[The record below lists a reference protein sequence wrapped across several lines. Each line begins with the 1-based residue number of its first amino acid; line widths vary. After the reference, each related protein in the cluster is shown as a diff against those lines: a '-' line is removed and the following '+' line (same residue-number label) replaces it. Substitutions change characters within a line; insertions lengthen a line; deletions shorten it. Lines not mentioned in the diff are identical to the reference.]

1 MKENLIQIFEKTVN
15 DYPENIAAIDPE
27 RKLSYQE
34 LKELAIRMGKNIRK
48 KACLDKE
55 ETGFPVAIFTEKNIN
70 LYGAVLGTMY
80 AGGFYVYI
88 NPEQTVS
95 RINKIIE
102 VLDPRLIIYSE
113 DLKEKFDET
122 GYKGMAVSMEEIAD
136 SCSTNELDSY
146 CVNRENPI
154 YGIFTSGSTGTP
166 KCVLVSQGAVID
178 FIDHF
183 IKAFAFTPSDVIA
196 NQAPFDF
203 DVSIKDI
210 P

>member
-15 DYPENIAAIDPE
+15 DYPNNIAAIDPE
-27 RKLSYQE
+27 RKLNYQE
-34 LKELAIRMGKNIRK
+34 LKELAVRMGKNIRK

-102 VLDPRLIIYSE
+102 VLEPRLIIYTE
-113 DLKEKFDET
+113 DLEEKFRET
-122 GYKGMAVSMEEIAD
+122 GYEGMAVSMEEIVAE
-136 SCSTNELDSY
+136 SYSSEENCLESY
-146 CVNRENPI
+146 CVTKENPI

-166 KCVLVSQGAVID
+166 KCVLVQCRR
-178 FIDHF
+178 
-183 IKAFAFTPSDVIA
+183 
-196 NQAPFDF
+196 
-203 DVSIKDI
+203 
-210 P
+210 